1 MSMEPASDT
10 PQRLNEKLDHLQA
23 RHPFSYN
30 LATGALIGVVIAWL
44 GFAWWIAVGY
54 ALAWACVRAYLWGGE
69 RILRRQ
75 YEVRVVRVAEEKAAK
90 RRRG

>member
-1 MSMEPASDT
+1 MSGGPPEEA

-30 LATGALIGVVIAWL
+30 LATGALIGVVLAWL

-54 ALAWACVRAYLWGGE
+54 VLSWACVRAYLWGDG

-90 RRRG
+90 RRRS